1 MFFAISNYVYVMI
14 ASVDLSLKQIIR
26 NALAL
31 YLIKPFGTLI
41 TMIVQAVIIF
51 VAIGLLSSR
60 IVSANSI
67 WFLNNELYSVI

>member
-1 MFFAISNYVYVMI
+1 MI

-51 VAIGLLSSR
+51 VAIGYFPVGLFLP
-60 IVSANSI
+60 IVFGFSIMSFTASFNS
-67 WFLNNELYSVI
+67 